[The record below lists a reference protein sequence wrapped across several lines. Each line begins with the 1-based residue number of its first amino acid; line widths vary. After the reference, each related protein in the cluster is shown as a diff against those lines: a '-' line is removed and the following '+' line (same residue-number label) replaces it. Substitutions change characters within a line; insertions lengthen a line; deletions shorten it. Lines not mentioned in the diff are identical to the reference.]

1 MNVRATQSSSYAPLE
16 VSWTPPSD
24 GVFNITGYRIFYGS
38 GQNISVLKVITSV
51 GLRVD
56 RNYNGEIVF
65 LRSEADHKYSELVN
79 VTVGKLLLVA
89 LAIKFSQS
97 VTTPASP
104 CMHDFF
110 TLSGNDGQCSSCKA
124 MCPCSCSSEI
134 GTAVGVMVCLA
145 VIVITIV
152 TVLCWWR

>member
-56 RNYNGEIVF
+56 RNYNGETAF

-89 LAIKFSQS
+89 LAIKFSQH
-97 VTTPASP
+97 VTAP
-104 CMHDFF
+104 CMISSHYQKMMDSA
-110 TLSGNDGQCSSCKA
+110 LHVMQCALVAAQVK
-124 MCPCSCSSEI
+124 
-134 GTAVGVMVCLA
+134 L
-145 VIVITIV
+145 
-152 TVLCWWR
+152 VLLLE